1 MHANLYDLII
11 IGGGICGFSA
21 AMYAGRLGLKTLV
34 LEGKIPGGT
43 IITTDIVENWPGI
56 KRISGEDLAL
66 QVIEHAK
73 EYEIETRDGWVSKV
87 RLGGEEG
94 CFTVITEDDSFE
106 GRTIIF
112 ATGAEHRK
120 HPAKGAKKLE
130 NRGIHYCALCD
141 GPLYTGREIAVI
153 GGGDSAAK
161 EAILLSKYA
170 SRVHL
175 LVKGEMLR
183 AEPVNSKRVYDNKKI
198 SVHTGVSVAQA
209 RGERKLESLV
219 LETKSGEVE
228 ELTVDAAFV
237 AIGIIPRSEVAVS
250 LGVTVNRRKEIVI
263 DRASQTNIPG
273 VFACGD
279 VTDTRFKQAI
289 TGAGEAVTAAYWAYT
304 HVTSGDFV
312 CPHGEEKP

>member
-1 MHANLYDLII
+1 VYDVII
-11 IGGGICGFSA
+11 VGGGICGFSA

-34 LEGKIPGGT
+34 LEGKIVGGT
-43 IITTDIVENWPGI
+43 ITTTDVVENWPGI

-73 EYEIETRDGWVSKV
+73 EYEIETRDGWVNKV
-87 RLGGEEG
+87 RFGGEEG
-94 CFTVITEDDSFE
+94 CFTVSSDEDKFE
-106 GRTIIF
+106 SKTIIF

-120 HPAKGAKKLE
+120 HPANGAAKLE

-141 GPLYTGREIAVI
+141 GPLYTGREVAVI

-170 SRVHL
+170 SSVHL
-175 LVKGEMLR
+175 LVKGELLR
-183 AEPVNSKRVYDNKKI
+183 AEPVNIKRVAANKKI
-198 SVHTGVSVAQA
+198 KVRTGVSVVEAK
-209 RGERKLESLV
+209 GKSKLEALA
-219 LETKSGEVE
+219 LKAGDARE

-237 AIGIIPRSEVAVS
+237 AIGIIPQSELAIG
-250 LGVTVNRRKEIVI
+250 LGVDVNSRKEIVI
-263 DRASQTNIPG
+263 NRKSQTNVSG